1 MCDVACLSRQRQV
14 SVTTARLCLRGPTYR
29 TCRRWRRPSSSSVV
43 VVVVRIAVVCRRPSS
58 PSLSVVV
65 RCRYRHRPSSLPSSS
80 VVVVVRRLLS
90 SSVVIV
96 RRRRHRQSSSVTVVV
111 VCRRPSSLSVVLF
124 RRSLHRQRLIDVA
137 YLVSH
142 ETVEHTVFTL
152 RKFMRNCSS
161 VCVASRYSLMF
172 VAFLLVLSS
181 FILCNVIYG
190 VSNKMFSFNTSFKF
204 NFCTAR

>member
-14 SVTTARLCLRGPTYR
+14 SITTARLCLRGPTYR
-29 TCRRWRRPSSSSVV
+29 TCRRRRRRWRRPSSSSVV
-43 VVVVRIAVVCRRPSS
+43 VAAAVVVA
-58 PSLSVVV
+58 
-65 RCRYRHRPSSLPSSS
+65 
-80 VVVVVRRLLS
+80 VVVRR
-90 SSVVIV
+90 
-96 RRRRHRQSSSVTVVV
+96 RHHCQ
-111 VCRRPSSLSVVLF
+111 SLSVVLF

-137 YLVSH
+137 YLVTH

-172 VAFLLVLSS
+172 VAFLLVLSN

-190 VSNKMFSFNTSFKF
+190 VSNKMFSFNTSLKF